1 MTGEGFRM
9 AGFWAQPLLLGLIDA
24 ATIAGFVRDGAP
36 AYHYVGFAI
45 VNIVLLAATF
55 VVWRWLRDMRREVA
69 LAERAQDGAQPTGG
83 EP

>member
-36 AYHYVGFAI
+36 VYHYVGFTV
-45 VNIVLLAATF
+45 VNVVLIALTF
-55 VVWRWLRDMRREVA
+55 VIWRWLRQLRKETK
-69 LAERAQDGAQPTGG
+69 LAATTPAGGA
-83 EP
+83 E

>member
-45 VNIVLLAATF
+45 VNVVLLALTF
-55 VVWRWLRDMRREVA
+55 VVWRWLRDLRREA
-69 LAERAQDGAQPTGG
+69 TLTQRAEPGAPATGG